1 MLELLL
7 GRSGSGKS
15 TEVLRRI
22 CREGAQRPQ
31 VLLVP
36 EQASHETERRLC
48 AAGGSG
54 TSLYA
59 EVLSFTRLSN
69 RVLSACGG
77 LAVPTLDPGGR
88 LLLLQMALRSVEGQL
103 KVYAKPSRKPA
114 FLSGLLTT
122 LDELKSYCVS
132 PRALEEAAEE
142 LGGPE
147 GDKLR
152 DLALLS
158 GAYDALTAQGPLD
171 PRDRLTQLAQKLA
184 ESRWGEGID
193 FYFDGFVDFTPQ
205 ERGVIRALLEQSH
218 SMTVALTCDG
228 LQDGQGEMEIFS
240 AARRTAGQLL
250 RMAGE
255 ARRPSRVEIL
265 ERETG
270 VRSPALA
277 YVESHLFGDSPLP
290 LPPPAEGVELFQAWS
305 PRSEV
310 EWVAARILE
319 LARGQGYRFREIGV
333 AARSFEGYRDLV
345 ESVFQRYGIPV
356 FTSAMTDILQKPVL
370 AVVSAALDTVAGNYA
385 YEDMFRYLKTG
396 LTGLPQED
404 VDLLE
409 NYVLKWDLR
418 GSRWTAAAGWTMHP
432 DGYGLPLEE
441 EDRALL
447 KRLNA
452 VRRQVIQPFEGLR
465 KNSDQTGEGQAKAL
479 YRFLEEIGLPQTLER
494 RTEEL
499 RRRGELALAAEY
511 AQLWEILCR
520 GLEQCAALLGK
531 APMGLEEFARLF
543 QLVLSQYDVG
553 AIPVSLD
560 RVTAGDAPRLVN
572 RELKVLFLL
581 GADDGSLPQVAAA
594 PGLLTDEDRS
604 LLASFGLELAPRL
617 EERLYREMTMI
628 YGACAQ
634 PTRMLLVSWPR
645 AGSGGEEKRPSFL
658 IERLKKLF
666 PDLRVREEG
675 ELGGAFRLQALRPA
689 LEQAGRSPALR
700 TLLREIPG
708 CAPLVERV
716 ERAAHWER
724 GRLSRNGVRALYGD
738 RVPMSASRMDRYKAC
753 HFSYFMEYG
762 LKARPRKP
770 AGFQAPEYGTF
781 VHYVLEHAFQESKT
795 PTRRQVKEVVERY
808 VAEEL
813 GGLEGESP
821 RFQYLFQRLLKS
833 IYLVVENVAQELAAS
848 QFTPL
853 SFELGFG
860 VRGELPPVEVQAGG
874 VTISISGFV
883 DRVDG
888 WVKDDKLYLRV
899 VDYKTGRKT
908 FDLTEVWNG
917 MGLQML
923 LYLFTLRE
931 KGETLYG
938 KEVVPAGVLYLPAR
952 EPILSG
958 SRNMTEEERRRR
970 VDAELRRKGLLLD
983 DPEVLSA
990 MEQPGE
996 EGIRFLPLRLT
1007 KGGLTGEALVSAQ
1020 RLGRLKGHIDRVLE
1034 DICRE
1039 LAAGNIAADPFWRG
1053 PEKNACRYCDYA
1065 AACHFE
1071 EGLGEDRRRWLPSVK
1086 GEAFWRAV
1094 EEETDPV

>member
-1 MLELLL
+1 MLKLLI
-7 GRSGSGKS
+7 GRSGCGKS
-15 TEVLRRI
+15 AAVLQRI
-22 CREGAQRPQ
+22 CREGEERPQ

-36 EQASHETERRLC
+36 EQASHEAERRLC
-48 AAGGSG
+48 TAGGSK

-77 LAVPTLDPGGR
+77 LAAPTLDAGGR
-88 LLLLQMALRSVEGQL
+88 ILLLQMALRAVEGQL
-103 KVYAKPSRKPA
+103 KVYARPSRKPA
-114 FLSGLLTT
+114 FLSGLLAT
-122 LDELKSYCVS
+122 LDELKSCCIS
-132 PRALEEAAEE
+132 PRALEEAAGE
-142 LGGPE
+142 LDGLE
-147 GDKLR
+147 GDKLQ
-152 DLALLS
+152 DLALLL

-171 PRDRLTQLAQKLA
+171 PRDRLTRLAQKLT
-184 ESRWGEGID
+184 ESRWAEGMD
-193 FYFDGFVDFTPQ
+193 FYLDGFLDFTPQ
-205 ERGVIRALLEQSH
+205 ERGVIQALLKQAH
-218 SMTVALTCDG
+218 SVTVTLTCDQ
-228 LQDGQGEMEIFS
+228 LQEYQEGMGIFS
-240 AARRTAGQLL
+240 TARRTAAQLL
-250 RMAGE
+250 RMAE
-255 ARRPSRVEIL
+255 EVRRPVQVEQL
-265 ERETG
+265 EMG
-270 VRSPALA
+270 AQVRSPALA
-277 YVESHLFGDSPLP
+277 YLEAHLFGEGALP
-290 LPPPAEGVELFQAWS
+290 PAPPAEGIGLFQAWS

-310 EWVAARILE
+310 EWTAARILE
-319 LARGQGYRFREIGV
+319 LVRTQGYRFREIGV
-333 AARSFEGYRDLV
+333 AARSFEGYGDLV
-345 ESVFQRYGIPV
+345 ESIFQRYGIPV
-356 FTSAMTDILQKPVL
+356 FTSVMTDILQKPVL
-370 AVVSAALDTVAGNYA
+370 AVVSAALDTVSGNYA

-396 LTGLPQED
+396 LTDLPQED

-418 GSRWTAAAGWTMHP
+418 GSRWTAPADWTMHP
-432 DGYGLPLEE
+432 SGYGMQLEE
-441 EDRALL
+441 EDRVLL
-447 KRLNA
+447 ARLNA
-452 VRRQVIQPFEGLR
+452 ARRKVVRPLEQLR
-465 KNSDQTGEGQAKAL
+465 KNTNRTGEGQAKAL
-479 YRFLEEIGLPQTLER
+479 YRFLEEIQLPQTLEE

-499 RRRGELALAAEY
+499 RRRGELTLAAEY

-520 GLEQCAALLGK
+520 GMEQCAALLGET
-531 APMGLEEFARLF
+531 PMELEEFARLF

-560 RVTAGDAPRLVN
+560 RVTAGEAPRMVN

-604 LLASFGLELAPRL
+604 LLSSFGLELAPRT
-617 EERLYREMTMI
+617 EERLYREMTI
-628 YGACAQ
+628 VYGACAQ
-634 PTRMLLVSWPR
+634 PTQALFVSWPK
-645 AGSGGEEKRPSFL
+645 AGGGGEEKRPSFL
-658 IERLKKLF
+658 VERLRRLF
-666 PDLRVREEG
+666 PDLKVQEEG
-675 ELGGAFRLQALRPA
+675 ALAGSFRRQALRPA

-700 TLLREIPG
+700 AALREIPG
-708 CAPLVERV
+708 CTPLVERL
-716 ERAAHWER
+716 ERAACWER
-724 GRLSRNGVRALYGD
+724 GRLSRGGVRALYGD
-738 RVPMSASRMDRYKAC
+738 RVPMSASRMDKYKAC

-781 VHYVLEHAFQESKT
+781 VHYVLEHVFQESKS
-795 PTRRQVKEVVERY
+795 PTRQQIKAVVERY
-808 VAEEL
+808 VTEEL

-833 IYLVVENVAQELAAS
+833 VYLVVENVAQELAAS

-860 VRGELPPVEVQAGG
+860 ARGELPPVEVQAGG

-899 VDYKTGRKT
+899 VDYKTGRKS

-931 KGETLYG
+931 KGKTLYG

-952 EPILSG
+952 DAILSG
-958 SRNMTEEERRRR
+958 SRNMTEEERRRK
-970 VDAELRRKGLLLD
+970 VDAELRRKGLVLD
-983 DPEVLSA
+983 DPEVLAA
-990 MEQPGE
+990 MERPGE
-996 EGIRFLPLRLT
+996 DGIRFLPLRLT

-1020 RLGRLKGHIDRVLE
+1020 RLGRLKGHIDRVL
-1034 DICRE
+1034 DGICEE

-1071 EGLGEDRRRWLPSVK
+1071 EGLGEDRRRWLPTVK
-1086 GEAFWRAV
+1086 GEEFWRSV
-1094 EEETDPV
+1094 EEETGPA